1 MNKLFNSNKKTIINV
16 SNSRLP
22 VVFFIFMFLLNLY
35 PLIAFKYPVL
45 VDYPN
50 HLASFF
56 IQANIDND
64 NWLKYNYL
72 VEWHIKPNIV
82 FEWLGGALAKHLD
95 IFVAGK
101 IVIILGITLICAGV
115 LLVRKSI
122 NGRID
127 SWMVI
132 ILAFIYNF
140 LLFYGFINYYAS
152 SGVALI
158 AMYLWIKFRE
168 INLLKHL
175 LLFTAISTF
184 LFFCHLFA
192 LAVYGIFVLGY
203 EAGIY
208 RYNRDKFFISNL
220 VKSLCQFI
228 LPSILFF
235 IWHSSL
241 IKYDHGSFYYYNDIS
256 WKFTTILSPIVFDF
270 NKSNI
275 FLTIFILIGLLFFR
289 LLYRNGIGIYNELKM
304 PLILL
309 FFISMIMPISVG
321 GSWGVDLR
329 LPYILILLLVA
340 SIRFDENQKSARNFR
355 SSVVGIG
362 VIAICLKVYFISSAW
377 AIFGYQYQELE
388 DALGHVKRGSKVI
401 TVQEVSKNIQ
411 GYDAFL
417 YHHIAALSIIKRS
430 AFWPNLFT
438 VNLTPIYPTVNTAH
452 IHSSLSKQLSLS
464 DLINN
469 KFKNGYVYDKGA
481 VVYWEN
487 WTQDFDYLISMR
499 FENMS
504 VIDIKNLKLI
514 VRGSFFDIY
523 QIVH

>member
-1 MNKLFNSNKKTIINV
+1 MFLKNKKIINSTT
-16 SNSRLP
+16 SNNLP
-22 VVFFIFMFLLNLY
+22 IIFFIFMFLLNLY
-35 PLIAFKYPVL
+35 PLIAFKYSVL

-64 NWLKYNYL
+64 NWLKYNYF
-72 VEWHIKPNIV
+72 VEWHIKPNII

-95 IFVAGK
+95 IFIAGK
-101 IVIILGITLICAGV
+101 IIIIVGITLICTGV
-115 LLVRKSI
+115 LLIRKSI
-122 NGRID
+122 NGCID
-127 SWMVI
+127 NWMII

-140 LLFYGFINYYAS
+140 LLFFGFINYYAS

-168 INLLKHL
+168 INSLNCL
-175 LLFTAISTF
+175 LLFSAISTF

-203 EAGIY
+203 EMGIY
-208 RYNRDKFFISNL
+208 RYDRDKFAISNV
-220 VKSLCQFI
+220 VKSLFQFI

-241 IKYDHGSFYYYNDIS
+241 TNYDYGSLYKYEDIS
-256 WKFTTILSPIVFDF
+256 WKITTLLSPIVFDF
-270 NKSNI
+270 NKNNLY
-275 FLTIFILIGLLFFR
+275 LTLFILISILFFR
-289 LLYRNGIGIYNELKM
+289 ILYRSGISIYSELKM
-304 PLILL
+304 PLIFL
-309 FFISMIMPISVG
+309 FCIYIITPIGIG
-321 GSWGVDLR
+321 GSWAVDLR
-329 LPYILILLLVA
+329 FPYILILLLVA
-340 SIRFDENQKSARNFR
+340 SIRFDESQASARNFR
-355 SSVVGIG
+355 TSIVGIG
-362 VIAICLKVYFISSAW
+362 IIAICFKVYFISSAW
-377 AIFGYQYQELE
+377 AIFGQQYQELE
-388 DALGHVKRGSKVI
+388 DALDHVTRGSKVI
-401 TVQEVSKNIQ
+401 TVQEASKNVQ
-411 GYDAFL
+411 GYDTFL

-438 VNLTPIYPTVNTAH
+438 VNLTPIYPTVNTVH

-469 KFKNGYVYDKGA
+469 KFKNGYKYDKGA

>member
-1 MNKLFNSNKKTIINV
+1 MNKLYNSNKKTIINI
-16 SNSRLP
+16 SNSKLP
-22 VVFFIFMFLLNLY
+22 IVFFILMFLLNLY

-72 VEWHIKPNIV
+72 VEWHIKPNVV
-82 FEWLGGALAKHLD
+82 FEWLGGALAKYFD
-95 IFVAGK
+95 IFIAGK
-101 IVIILGITLICAGV
+101 IVIILGITLICTGI
-115 LLVRKSI
+115 LLIRKSI

-140 LLFYGFINYYAS
+140 LLFFGFINYYAS

-175 LLFTAISTF
+175 LLFAAISTF

-203 EAGIY
+203 EIGIY
-208 RYNRDKFFISNL
+208 RYDRDKFAISNL
-220 VKSLCQFI
+220 VKSLFQFI
-228 LPSILFF
+228 FPSVLFF

-241 IKYDHGSFYYYNDIS
+241 ISYDYGSFYRYEDIY
-256 WKFTTILSPIVFDF
+256 WKITTLLSPIVFDF
-270 NKSNI
+270 NKSNT
-275 FLTIFILIGLLFFR
+275 FLTLFILIGLLFFR
-289 LLYRNGIGIYNELKM
+289 LLYRSGISIYSELKM
-304 PLILL
+304 PLIFL
-309 FFISMIMPISVG
+309 FCIYMITPIAIG

-329 LPYILILLLVA
+329 FPYILILLLVA
-340 SIRFDENQKSARNFR
+340 SIRFDESQASARNFR
-355 SSVVGIG
+355 TSIIGIG
-362 VIAICLKVYFISSAW
+362 IITICFKVYFISSAW
-377 AIFGYQYQELE
+377 AIFGHQYQELE
-388 DALGHVKRGSKVI
+388 DALDHVTRGSKVI
-401 TVQEVSKNIQ
+401 TIQEVSKNVQ
-411 GYDAFL
+411 GDDVLL

-452 IHSSLSKQLSLS
+452 IHSSLNIQLSLS

-499 FENMS
+499 FENLS